1 MASKAKPKLSTK
13 HVTPQT
19 VTVLG
24 AGAWGTALSLVLA
37 RNGHQV
43 WLWSREATHRE
54 ALRHDRENR
63 RYLPSAVLPDN
74 LDIIDHPTNHL
85 QQSDQVLIAVPSEGF
100 ANIIATLAT
109 DWPKHT
115 GLIWA
120 TKGFA
125 PDTGMLLHEIAEH
138 YLPNAAHALITGPSF
153 ATEVS
158 KHQPTTVV
166 AASTDL
172 SFAQMVQQLF
182 QAPHFRVYVSN
193 DIIGAE
199 LGGAVKNVLAIAVGI
214 AEGLGFGMNAQAALM
229 TRGLAEMMRLGQTL
243 GAQNETLMGLSGLG
257 DLILTCSDNQSRN
270 RRFGLALGQGQH
282 PEKIIQDIGQV
293 VEGMVTAKTVYQLAQ
308 QHGVE
313 MPISTQVYRVLYENL
328 APFDAVGDLLGR
340 TSGLE

>member
-1 MASKAKPKLSTK
+1 MANKASPKLSTK
-13 HVTPQT
+13 HVTAQT
-19 VTVLG
+19 VTVIG
-24 AGAWGTALSLVLA
+24 AGAWGTALALVLA

-43 WLWSREATHRE
+43 WLWSREATHRN
-54 ALRHDRENR
+54 ALRRDRENA
-63 RYLPSAVLPDN
+63 RYLPGIALPEHLN
-74 LDIIDHPTNHL
+74 IIDTPTSHL
-85 QQSDQVLIAVPSEGF
+85 QHSDQVLIAVPSEGF
-100 ANIIATLAT
+100 ADMITTLAA
-109 DWPKHT
+109 DWPEHT

-125 PDTGMLLHEIAEH
+125 PNTGVLLHEIAEH
-138 YLPNAAHALITGPSF
+138 ALPNTPHALITGPSF
-153 ATEVS
+153 AMEVS
-158 KHQPTTVV
+158 KHQPTTIV

-172 SFAQMVQQLF
+172 SFAQTVQQLF
-182 QAPHFRVYVSN
+182 QTNHFRVYVSN
-193 DIIGAE
+193 DIVGAE

-282 PEKIIQDIGQV
+282 PEQIIQDIGQV
-293 VEGMVTAKTVYQLAQ
+293 VEGMVTAKTVCQLAQ

-313 MPISTQVYRVLYENL
+313 MPISTQVYRVLYESL
-328 APFDAVGDLLGR
+328 APFDAVEDLLGR
-340 TSGLE
+340 RSGLE

>member
-1 MASKAKPKLSTK
+1 MTDF
-13 HVTPQT
+13 TRIG
-19 VTVLG
+19 VLG
-24 AGAWGTALSLVLA
+24 AGAWGTALALVLA
-37 RNGHQV
+37 SNGHQV
-43 WLWSREATHRE
+43 RLWSREASHRE
-54 ALRHDRENR
+54 TLRCDRENT
-63 RYLPSAVLPDN
+63 RYLPGAALPDT
-74 LDIIDHPTNHL
+74 LEIIDDPTSHL
-85 QQSDQVLIAVPSEGF
+85 QHSDQVLIAVPSEGF
-100 ANIIATLAT
+100 ADMVATLAK
-109 DWPKHT
+109 DWPEHT

-120 TKGFA
+120 TKGFV
-125 PDTGMLLHEIAEH
+125 PDTGVLLHEIAEKQ
-138 YLPNAAHALITGPSF
+138 LPGTQHALITGPSF

-172 SFAQMVQQLF
+172 SFAQTVQQLF
-182 QAPHFRVYVSN
+182 QAPHFRVYVSQ
-193 DIIGAE
+193 DLVGAE

-270 RRFGLALGQGQH
+270 RRFGLALGKGKH

-293 VEGMVTAKTVYQLAQ
+293 VEGMVTARTVYQLAQ

-328 APFDAVGDLLGR
+328 APFDAVEYLLGR
-340 TSGLE
+340 QSGKE